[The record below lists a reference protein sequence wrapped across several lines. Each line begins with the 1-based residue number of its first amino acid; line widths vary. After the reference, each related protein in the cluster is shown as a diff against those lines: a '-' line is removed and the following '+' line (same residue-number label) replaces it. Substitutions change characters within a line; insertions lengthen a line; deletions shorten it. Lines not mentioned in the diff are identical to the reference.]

1 MSTYLLLRNNKESG
15 PHSLGDLINAGLKP
29 YDLVWVE
36 GKSAAWRYPGEIEE
50 LKPYAPAVEEQPYDR
65 FFKKPIPAETEKKPS
80 PIPSF
85 QPKVQPQAEDEKED
99 TYSRYMPAK
108 AVAVTMPA
116 SGASRIV
123 VQRPAA
129 RVVTSP
135 PIAEEKKV
143 TLPAAD
149 TKAELDVKFSQ
160 PLDDIKEQYIKTLQN
175 RKERANRQTHLLRYA
190 KIAAIIIGLI
200 GSGVAAGYF
209 LSGKKESII
218 AAVPAVAVTPSQ
230 EPAQT
235 ISETPV
241 TEEQV
246 ATIPQEEIE
255 KMQSEILPQEKPKP
269 KHNPSVSQEEIQKE
283 TNLIVQQQKKEKVS
297 KDKNS
302 IPIPVEV
309 VAETNILN
317 GDRNKKVRDNT
328 NTIEASTKNN
338 ISSQSEETVV
348 KKSRKVNSLE
358 KYVSVSANNYI
369 KVAFGGIR
377 NLELTVTNDSKF
389 VLDNVT
395 VELQYLKPS
404 EQPLRTEMIEFRSIG
419 PNESITKRIQD
430 TNRGINVNYKIVDI
444 SSVQSETASAGF

>member
-15 PHSLGDLINAGLKP
+15 PHSLGELINKGLKP

-50 LKPYAPAVEEQPYDR
+50 LKAYAPAVEEQPYDR
-65 FFKKPIPAETEKKPS
+65 FFKKPSQSETIKPS
-80 PIPSF
+80 PVTINQQYTEPV
-85 QPKVQPQAEDEKED
+85 KEKED
-99 TYSRYMPAK
+99 PYSRYMPSK
-108 AVAVTMPA
+108 TVAVTMPA
-116 SGASRIV
+116 SSSRVV
-123 VQRPAA
+123 VQKPAA
-129 RVVTSP
+129 RTAVLP
-135 PIAEEKKV
+135 DEEKRV
-143 TLPAAD
+143 PAPTPVAD

-160 PLDDIKEQYIKTLQN
+160 PLDDIKKQYIKTLQD
-175 RKERANRQTHLLRYA
+175 RKQRADRQTHLFRYA

-200 GSGVAAGYF
+200 GSGVIAGYF
-209 LSGKKESII
+209 LSGRNETLI
-218 AAVPAVAVTPSQ
+218 AAAPPAVITQVEEAADEAIPGSAEESAV
-230 EPAQT
+230 
-235 ISETPV
+235 
-241 TEEQV
+241 
-246 ATIPQEEIE
+246 TIPQDEIK
-255 KMQSEILPQEKPKP
+255 KMQTEILPQEKPKQ
-269 KHNPSVSQEEIQKE
+269 NSTTLVSQEEIQKE
-283 TNLIVQQQKKEKVS
+283 TNLIVQQQKKEKIT

-302 IPIPVEV
+302 IAKPVEV

-328 NTIEASTKNN
+328 TNEVNN
-338 ISSQSEETVV
+338 KTTATTPAEEPIV
-348 KKSRKVNSLE
+348 KKSRKINPLD

-395 VELQYLKPS
+395 VELQYMKPS
-404 EQPLRTEMIEFRSIG
+404 EQPLRTEMIEFHTIA

-430 TNRGINVNYKIVDI
+430 TNRGIKVNYKIVDI

>member
-65 FFKKPIPAETEKKPS
+65 FFKKPVPAETAQKPS
-80 PIPSF
+80 PVPS
-85 QPKVQPQAEDEKED
+85 VQPPAQPQRGNENEDS
-99 TYSRYMPAK
+99 YSRYMPAK
-108 AVAVTMPA
+108 TVAVTMPA
-116 SGASRIV
+116 SSPSRIV

-129 RVVTSP
+129 RIATPSVV
-135 PIAEEKKV
+135 EEKKV
-143 TLPAAD
+143 IIPAAD

-160 PLDDIKEQYIKTLQN
+160 PLDDIKEQYIKTLQD
-175 RKERANRQTHLLRYA
+175 RKERVNRQTHLFRYA
-190 KIAAIIIGLI
+190 KIAAIIVGLI

-209 LSGKKESII
+209 LSGKKEPLI
-218 AAVPAVAVTPSQ
+218 AAVPAAAITHPQ

-235 ISETPV
+235 ISETTV
-241 TEEQV
+241 NEEPP
-246 ATIPQEEIE
+246 AIIPPEEIE

-269 KHNPSVSQEEIQKE
+269 KHSSSVSQEEIQKE
-283 TNLIVQQQKKEKVS
+283 TKLIVQQQKKEKVTT
-297 KDKNS
+297 DKS
-302 IPIPVEV
+302 TIVKPVEV
-309 VAETNILN
+309 VAESNILN
-317 GDRNKKVRDNT
+317 GDRNKKVRDNINT
-328 NTIEASTKNN
+328 NEVNTKNN
-338 ISSQSEETVV
+338 TPPPSEEIVV
-348 KKSRKVNSLE
+348 KKNRKVNPLE

-395 VELQYLKPS
+395 VELQYMKPS
-404 EQPLRTEMIEFRSIG
+404 EQPLRTEMIEFRSIA

-430 TNRGINVNYKIVDI
+430 TNRGMKVNYKIVDI